1 MTTLRPSSSKTAR
14 AAGPA
19 RAGLAALLLA
29 LPLPGGAADA
39 DRRARILA
47 PTADFSAAERW
58 EALSGGTATNR
69 TRFGAKAFSQ
79 FSAGLAL
86 ARRAD
91 FFIGDGLFRRPW
103 ITAPASTRS
112 ADGLGPLYNARAC
125 QRCHL
130 RDGRGHPPADDG
142 DSRVSM
148 LARLGIPAPG
158 GARPDP
164 VYGEQLQDLAIPG
177 HAPEGRL
184 ELRYRERPVALAGG
198 ETASLRVPAYRIR
211 EPGYGPLHP
220 AVRLSPRVAQ
230 PMIGLG
236 LLEAVAEADLLA
248 RADPHDADGDGI
260 SGRPN
265 RLPDGRLGR
274 FGWKAGQ
281 PGLRAQIA
289 AALSADLGLSSP
301 DRDAEWGDCTAA
313 QAACRAAPHGE
324 SPEDGDV
331 EAPEL
336 FIQKLLA
343 YARNLA
349 VPTRR
354 GADDSAVLR
363 GKRLFYGSGCAGCH
377 TPKHATR
384 RDYPEAALAGQLI
397 WPYTDL
403 LLHDMGE
410 GLADGLPEGAA
421 SGREWRTPPLW
432 GIGLTEAVSGHTQ
445 FLHDGRARNLLE
457 AVLWHGGEARASRDA
472 VAGMEPAERAA
483 LLAFLNS
490 L

>member
-1 MTTLRPSSSKTAR
+1 MTIPRPSSSKTGP
-14 AAGPA
+14 AGPA

-29 LPLPGGAADA
+29 LPAAGSAMDA
-39 DRRARILA
+39 AERARILA
-47 PTADFSAAERW
+47 PAADFAAAERW
-58 EALSGGTATNR
+58 EALPGGTATNR
-69 TRFGAKAFSQ
+69 KRFGAKAFSQ

-130 RDGRGHPPADDG
+130 QDGRGHPPATDD

-158 GARPDP
+158 GGAQPEP
-164 VYGEQLQDLAIPG
+164 VYGAQLQDLAIPG

-184 ELRYRERPVALAGG
+184 EIRYRERPVRLAGG
-198 ETASLRVPAYRIR
+198 ETASLRVPAYRVR

-220 AVRLSPRVAQ
+220 EVRLSPRVAQ

-260 SGRPN
+260 SGRPH

-274 FGWKAGQ
+274 FGWKAVQ
-281 PGLRAQIA
+281 PDLRGQIA
-289 AALSADLGLSSP
+289 SALSADLGLSSP
-301 DRDAEWGDCTAA
+301 DRDQEWGDCTAA

-324 SPEDGDV
+324 SPEDGGV
-331 EAPEL
+331 EVPEL
-336 FIQKLLA
+336 FIEKLLA
-343 YARNLA
+343 YSRNLA
-349 VPTRR
+349 VPARR
-354 GADDSAVLR
+354 GADDPAVLR
-363 GKRLFYGSGCAGCH
+363 GKELFYGSGCIGCH
-377 TPKHATR
+377 APKHATR

-403 LLHDMGE
+403 LLHDMGA

-457 AVLWHGGEARASRDA
+457 AVLWHGGEAQASRDA
-472 VAGMEPAERAA
+472 VAAMAPAERAA